1 MSFRWKLMLILVGIV
16 GIATVAVGVVSYQ
29 STESRMMTE
38 IDRSLGQATNRLLD
52 MPGRDRPNRR
62 EDSNGIFIPDRPLGI
77 EQYVVQISDG
87 NGNVLAA
94 TAGVE
99 IPVMA
104 MPTDPNGETKPAY
117 ATLTGVDGV
126 TYRVRAERFDVGIVQ
141 LGRDL
146 SEVDNVLADL
156 RTRTLLIGFVV
167 AILAAVLGW
176 FIAFGMT
183 SRLRKLSLAAE
194 LVATTGRLEVETST
208 KGRDESARLARSFKQ
223 MLDALARS
231 KEQQQRLV
239 EDAGHELRT
248 PLTSLRTNLDVMK
261 RHPNME
267 IGMRDQILLDIDRD
281 AADLAALVE
290 EVVALAADR
299 YTDELAQPL
308 EIKNVVTAVAERA
321 ARRSGREVVVT
332 GTESIV
338 LARHH
343 MFDRAV
349 SNLIDN
355 ALKFD
360 GSGGRIEVT
369 VGEGS
374 VTVAD
379 RGPGIPE
386 AELSLIFERF
396 HRSVSSRT
404 LPGSGLGLSIVAD
417 VAQTHGGQVFARNR
431 VGGGA
436 EIGFSLPTAHKS
448 R

>member
-1 MSFRWKLMLILVGIV
+1 MLILVGVV
-16 GIATVAVGVVSYQ
+16 GVATLAVGVVSYQ
-29 STESRMMTE
+29 STESRLMTE
-38 IDRSLGQATNRLLD
+38 IDRSLGQATNRLSD
-52 MPGRDRPNRR
+52 IPGRNRPGRQG
-62 EDSNGIFIPDRPLGI
+62 DSDDLFIPERPLGI
-77 EQYVVQISDG
+77 EQYVVQISDT
-87 NGNVLAA
+87 NGNILAA
-94 TAGVE
+94 TIGVE
-99 IPVMA
+99 LPLMTLQVDSKGDPR
-104 MPTDPNGETKPAY
+104 PTYETLI
-117 ATLTGVDGV
+117 ATDGT
-126 TYRVRAERFDVGIVQ
+126 TYRVRAESFPVGIVQ

-146 SEVDNVLADL
+146 SEVDNVLSDL
-156 RTRTLLIGFVV
+156 RTRTLLIGLVV
-167 AILAAVLGW
+167 AAVAALLGW
-176 FIAFGMT
+176 LIAFGMT

-194 LVATTGRLEVETST
+194 QVATTGRLEVNTST

-223 MLDALARS
+223 MLDTLARS

-261 RHPNME
+261 RHPDMDDAL
-267 IGMRDQILLDIDRD
+267 RDQILSDINRD

-299 YTDELAQPL
+299 YTDELPQPL
-308 EIKNVVTAVAERA
+308 EIRSVVSSIAERA
-321 ARRSGREVVVT
+321 ARRSGREVVVV
-332 GTESIV
+332 GSESIV

-360 GSGGRIEVT
+360 VSGGRIEVL

-379 RGPGIPE
+379 RGPGVPE

-396 HRSVSSRT
+396 HRSVASRT

-417 VAQTHGGQVFARNR
+417 VAQTHGGKVFARNR
-431 VGGGA
+431 TGGGA

-448 R
+448 V